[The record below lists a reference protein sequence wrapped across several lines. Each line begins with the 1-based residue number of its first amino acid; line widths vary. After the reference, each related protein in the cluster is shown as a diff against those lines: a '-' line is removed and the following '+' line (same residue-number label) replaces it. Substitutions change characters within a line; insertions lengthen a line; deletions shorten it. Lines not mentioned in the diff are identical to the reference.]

1 MRDSKSRYYSDL
13 ELVGTFEKI
22 AAGEF
27 FEVPSII
34 FGRFIKLIQT
44 IKHNEVEEDFY
55 KGRDFDNTASETVK
69 SVLEEVQKKGD
80 AALRI
85 YGNKFDVSVPAN
97 FEVPQEEL
105 KAAAEKLKT
114 QKRDLYDAL
123 VYSHTLALDFAK
135 KQRES
140 FTDFE
145 SEITPGVFTG
155 QKTIP
160 VERAGCYVPAG
171 RFPLVSTVIMT
182 VTPAV
187 AAGVKDVIM
196 CTPPRVHPD
205 DKDTAGT
212 QGKGVSGH
220 AFTSGKPYAD
230 EGIMAAA
237 YICGVN
243 HLYAVG
249 GAQAIGAMAFGTES
263 IPKVDVIVGPGNKFV
278 ASAKREVYGTV
289 GIDMIAGPT
298 EVMIIADSSA
308 NPAWVA
314 ADLLAQA
321 EHDVVAQPVLVTNS
335 EELAKNVS
343 EEIERQLETLTTKEI
358 ARQSV
363 ENCGKIIITE
373 TLEQAAEI
381 ANKKAPEHLELAMKD
396 GKERNKIEAL
406 VHNYGSL
413 FIGHAA
419 AEVFGDYAAGLNH
432 TLPTSGSARF
442 TGGLSVRMFLKTVTT
457 LRVQPEKAGAH
468 RSAVAAGF
476 MGDAEGLAGHARAA
490 RIRIEK

>member
-1 MRDSKSRYYSDL
+1 MI
-13 ELVGTFEKI
+13 KI
-22 AAGEF
+22 Q
-27 FEVPSII
+27 
-34 FGRFIKLIQT
+34 KY
-44 IKHNEVEEDFY
+44 NDVEEDFF
-55 KGRDFDNTASETVK
+55 KGRAFGDSNEVVT

-85 YGNKFDVSVPAN
+85 YGQKFDVAVPAS

-105 KAAAEKLKT
+105 KAAAEKLRLE
-114 QKRDLYDAL
+114 KRDVYDAI
-123 VYSHTLALDFAK
+123 VYSHDLALKFANL
-135 KQRES
+135 QRKS
-140 FTDFE
+140 FKDFE
-145 SEITPGVFTG
+145 EELEPGIITG

-160 VERAGCYVPAG
+160 VDRAGCYVPAG

-205 DKDTAGT
+205 DKKEAGKT
-212 QGKGVSGH
+212 GAGVPGKAYVG
-220 AFTSGKPYAD
+220 GKPYAD

-249 GAQAIGAMAFGTES
+249 GSQAIGAMAYGTTS

-278 ASAKREVYGTV
+278 ASAKRAVYGTV
-289 GIDMIAGPT
+289 GIDMVAGPT
-298 EVMIIADSSA
+298 EVMIIADETA
-308 NPAWVA
+308 KPEWVA

-321 EHDVVAQPVLVTNS
+321 EHDIVAQPVLVTTS
-335 EELAKNVS
+335 ESFANKVS
-343 EEIERQLETLTTKEI
+343 EEIEKQLETLTTKAT

-363 ENCGKIIITE
+363 DNFGKIIIVE
-373 TLEQAAEI
+373 NFEQAAEA
-381 ANKKAPEHLELAMKD
+381 ANRKAPEHLELAMED
-396 GKERNKIEAL
+396 GKERKNVEKS

-413 FIGHAA
+413 FIGHYS

-457 LRVQPEKAGAH
+457 LCAVENKSGMV
-468 RSAVAAGF
+468 RSAAAAGYL
-476 MGDAEGLAGHARAA
+476 GDVEGLAGHARAA

>member
-1 MRDSKSRYYSDL
+1 MIKIQKYSD
-13 ELVGTFEKI
+13 VEKD
-22 AAGEF
+22 F
-27 FEVPSII
+27 FDSRS
-34 FGRFIKLIQT
+34 FGNKT
-44 IKHNEVEEDFY
+44 D
-55 KGRDFDNTASETVK
+55 ETVK
-69 SVLEEVQKKGD
+69 SVLEEVQNKGD

-85 YGNKFDVSVPAN
+85 YGTKFDVAVPEV

-105 KAAAEKLKT
+105 KAAAEKLMI
-114 QKRDLYDAL
+114 QKRDIYDAL
-123 VYSHTLALDFAK
+123 VYSHDLALRFAK
-135 KQRES
+135 SQRKS
-140 FTDFE
+140 FKDFE
-145 SEITPGVFTG
+145 EELEPGLFTG

-160 VERAGCYVPAG
+160 VETAGCYVPAG

-187 AAGVKDVIM
+187 AAGVKNVIM

-205 DKDTAGT
+205 DAAVASTK
-212 QGKGVSGH
+212 GKGVPGK
-220 AFTSGKPYAD
+220 AYVGGKPYAD

-249 GAQAIGAMAFGTES
+249 GSQAVAAMAFGTES

-278 ASAKREVYGTV
+278 AGAKKEVYGTV

-298 EVMIIADSSA
+298 EVLIIADESA

-321 EHDVVAQPVLVTNS
+321 EHDIVAQPVLVTTS
-335 EELAKNVS
+335 QDLANKVS
-343 EEIERQLETLTTKEI
+343 EEIEKQLETLTTKET
-358 ARQSV
+358 ARKSV
-363 ENCGKIIITE
+363 DTFGKIILVE
-373 TLEQAAEI
+373 NLEQAAEV
-381 ANKKAPEHLELAMKD
+381 ANRKAPEHLELALD
-396 GKERNKIEAL
+396 EGKERTKLEKL

-413 FIGHAA
+413 FIGHYS
-419 AEVFGDYAAGLNH
+419 AEVLGDYAAGLNH

-457 LRVQPEKAGAH
+457 LRAEEKKSGTL
-468 RSAVAAGF
+468 RSSAAAGYL
-476 MGDAEGLAGHARAA
+476 GDAEGLAGHARAA
-490 RIRIEK
+490 RIRMEK